1 MNRNLRSRWLR
12 FDRDILKKG
21 PPDYIPAALKT
32 WTDDEDFTMTLIMM
46 PFCFCDICAV
56 CT

>member
-12 FDRDILKKG
+12 FDRDILNEG

-32 WTDDEDFTMTLIMM
+32 WTE
-46 PFCFCDICAV
+46 
-56 CT
+56 

>member
-12 FDRDILKKG
+12 FDRDILKEG

-32 WTDDEDFTMTLIMM
+32 WTDDEDFTTTLIMM
-46 PFCFCDICAV
+46 PFMFL
-56 CT
+56 